1 MPGGDLAPM
10 LEARSVAV
18 VGASEKPGTPGE
30 QMVLQLVRGGF
41 SGPVYPV
48 NPGYQ
53 TVQGLDCYPSLAELT
68 DRVDLVLL
76 GVRDAALEEQLGAA
90 VDVGARAAVIFGSAH
105 EDPRPGTPP
114 LTERLAA
121 IAGEAGMAICGANC
135 MGFLNLEHRLRALA
149 FHEREDLQPGPI
161 AMVSHSGSAFSALLH
176 NQRGLRFNL
185 AVSAGQELTTTMA
198 DYLAYAVERPS
209 TRVAALF
216 LETMRDPEAFRAA
229 LRQAELRDVPVVA
242 LKVGRERSARELVRA
257 HSGALAG
264 EDAAYEAL
272 FDAHGV
278 IRVRTLDEMADVVE
292 LLATGRRAGPGGLAS
307 VHDSGGERAH
317 LIDIAAEEGVRLAA
331 ISRATRGA
339 LEELLDPGLPAVNPL
354 DAWGTGKD
362 YERVFADCMRALLS
376 DADTAALAFAVDLG
390 GEDLEPGYTR
400 VAMDVHPETDKPF
413 AVLSNLRSAVD
424 QVRATELRE
433 AGIPVLEG
441 TATGLAAFRALFDFR
456 DQRDLTPVEPPRGVS
471 DEVRDRWRARLEDGR
486 PWSELEGLRLV
497 ADYGIP
503 AVRAE
508 RATAEAVSTAQRIGW
523 PVALKGT
530 GAAHKTEAGGVTLG
544 LRSPDELEDAYRAV
558 ASRLGPEVVVA
569 AMAPPGVE
577 LALGMVRDPQFGP
590 LVMVAAGGELIEA
603 FRDRRMGLP
612 PLDRARA
619 ARLLDRLAVRP
630 LLDGARGRPPA
641 DIEAAV
647 DAIVRLSALAT
658 DVGDLIEELDVNPLI
673 CGPDGCVAVDALVV
687 PG

>member
-1 MPGGDLAPM
+1 
-10 LEARSVAV
+10 
-18 VGASEKPGTPGE
+18 
-30 QMVLQLVRGGF
+30 
-41 SGPVYPV
+41 
-48 NPGYQ
+48 
-53 TVQGLDCYPSLAELT
+53 
-68 DRVDLVLL
+68 
-76 GVRDAALEEQLGAA
+76 
-90 VDVGARAAVIFGSAH
+90 
-105 EDPRPGTPP
+105 
-114 LTERLAA
+114 
-121 IAGEAGMAICGANC
+121 
-135 MGFLNLEHRLRALA
+135 
-149 FHEREDLQPGPI
+149 
-161 AMVSHSGSAFSALLH
+161 
-176 NQRGLRFNL
+176 
-185 AVSAGQELTTTMA
+185 
-198 DYLAYAVERPS
+198 
-209 TRVAALF
+209 
-216 LETMRDPEAFRAA
+216 
-229 LRQAELRDVPVVA
+229 
-242 LKVGRERSARELVRA
+242 
-257 HSGALAG
+257 
-264 EDAAYEAL
+264 
-272 FDAHGV
+272 
-278 IRVRTLDEMADVVE
+278 
-292 LLATGRRAGPGGLAS
+292 
-307 VHDSGGERAH
+307 
-317 LIDIAAEEGVRLAA
+317 
-331 ISRATRGA
+331 
-339 LEELLDPGLPAVNPL
+339 
-354 DAWGTGKD
+354 
-362 YERVFADCMRALLS
+362 
-376 DADTAALAFAVDLG
+376 
-390 GEDLEPGYTR
+390 
-400 VAMDVHPETDKPF
+400 VHPETDKPF

-508 RATAEAVSTAQRIGW
+508 RATSTAEAVSTAQRIGW